1 MPRKANKISKG
12 QRVWNALVKIILSLI
27 LLYIFMW
34 LDYTYKLLWFQYAPI
49 ILALGF
55 AVFAQVPNLLRTIL
69 GFPLAPMT
77 EEMRRLMVPIDPNK
91 DKKWKLVLYYIWEA
105 IVIIVQLIVIVLLVI
120 DAENNFFDKAI
131 AVVCGILM
139 GFCAYAVLTGQ
150 AYVTST
156 DGTQKKMWSKGV
168 NPTAGME
175 YVPSVNAYRD
185 SKGQYYNGK
194 GTPIPT
200 PVSSAKKKR

>member
-1 MPRKANKISKG
+1 MAKKKKGISKG
-12 QRVWNALVKIILSLI
+12 QKVWNAFVKIVLLLI
-27 LLYIFMW
+27 LIYIFMW
-34 LDYTYKLLWFQYAPI
+34 LDYTYKLLWFQFAPI
-49 ILALGF
+49 IMSLGY
-55 AVFAQVPNLLRTIL
+55 AVLAQVPNLLCGNFGKPI
-69 GFPLAPMT
+69 P

-131 AVVCGILM
+131 AVVCGVLM
-139 GFCAYAVLTGQ
+139 GFCAYAALTGQ

-168 NPTAGME
+168 NLTAGME

-200 PVSSAKKKR
+200 PVSSAKKNR